1 MKAIEKKLIIRDT
14 KGLHVRPASLFVQI
28 AKKFKSNIIVKKG
41 KDAVDGKSIM
51 GMMTLALAK
60 GSQVT
65 ITAQGEDAEEALE
78 ELENFVKG
86 ASKKERQVECS
97 KG

>member
-1 MKAIEKKLIIRDT
+1 MKTIEKKLIIRDT

-28 AKKFKSNIIVKKG
+28 AKKFKSNIIVKKD
-41 KDAVDGKSIM
+41 KNAVDGKSIM

-65 ITAQGEDAEEALE
+65 VTAQGEDAEEALW
-78 ELENFVKG
+78 ELENFIKG
-86 ASKKERQVECS
+86 AQRRRDR
-97 KG
+97 

>member
-1 MKAIEKKLIIRDT
+1 MKTIEKKLIIRDT

-28 AKKFKSNIIVKKG
+28 AKRFSSNIIVKKG
-41 KDAVDGKSIM
+41 KNAVDGKSIM

-65 ITAQGEDAEEALE
+65 ITAQGEDAEAALE
-78 ELENFVKG
+78 ELENFIKG
-86 ASKKERQVECS
+86 DPKKERQVECS

>member
-1 MKAIEKKLIIRDT
+1 MKTIEKKLIIRDT

-28 AKKFKSNIIVKKG
+28 AKKFKSNITVKKG

-78 ELENFVKG
+78 ELENFIKRVP
-86 ASKKERQVECS
+86 KKEKQAR
-97 KG
+97 

>member
-28 AKKFKSNIIVKKG
+28 AKKFRSNIIVKKG

-78 ELENFVKG
+78 ELENFIKG
-86 ASKKERQVECS
+86 VSKKEREVRCLKE
-97 KG
+97 

>member
-1 MKAIEKKLIIRDT
+1 MKTIEKKLIIRDT

-41 KDAVDGKSIM
+41 KDAIDGKSIM

-78 ELENFVKG
+78 ELENFIKRVP
-86 ASKKERQVECS
+86 KKEKQAR
-97 KG
+97 